1 MPKTERRGR
10 GGGVQQLDNNSA
22 RQSDLEKLW
31 SERPPP
37 LSLKAVCNFS
47 PFTTH
52 LLYVNG
58 GEGGLAFKER
68 KNL

>member
-31 SERPPP
+31 SERPPTP
-37 LSLKAVCNFS
+37 YSQSSVQFFSLYNTLIICEW
-47 PFTTH
+47 
-52 LLYVNG
+52 G
-58 GEGGLAFKER
+58 GGGLGI
-68 KNL
+68 

>member
-1 MPKTERRGR
+1 MPKTERR

-22 RQSDLEKLW
+22 RQSYLEKLW

-37 LSLKAVCNFS
+37 LILKAVCNFS

-52 LLYVNG
+52 LLYH
-58 GEGGLAFKER
+58 LKKEKTCR
-68 KNL
+68 N